1 MVRNKF
7 TALGGG
13 VIFLLLPYLA
23 FSNSVKG
30 LSLSYSLSDNLY
42 LLAEKESGSLLALDP
57 FLNYSQSFDVEFKG
71 NYSIINFNA
80 NNLFLENKISLQK
93 HLYLPGV
100 GNKNSSY
107 IQFYNLFTP
116 SFDLYRYTTLSAG
129 DSVNF
134 YLLNRFLCS
143 PDFGIQYR
151 YFATDSIPGYLEPYV
166 KSSLSIPL
174 PYFFLIPGAELGS
187 KIYENE
193 TLPFYRIFFRFDSP
207 LSVSLSLKAS
217 IEYYHCAFSD
227 GTPPITLSYA
237 DEPFFEEE
245 SINEQTSII
254 VAMKKWFQRE
264 KISTNIQCDVFKK
277 QYFPIEGVPR
287 SDSGAYLHLL
297 LMKMLDPRSSI
308 SVSFKSLLNYSTI
321 DDFNYSKNSIGIQYS
336 LIDWQ

>member
-1 MVRNKF
+1 VARNRF
-7 TALGGG
+7 TKLGGG
-13 VIFLLLPYLA
+13 IIFLLLPCLA

-30 LSLSYSLSDNLY
+30 LSLAYSASDNLY
-42 LLAEKESGSLLALDP
+42 LLATKEYGSLLALYP

-71 NYSIINFNA
+71 KYSIINFNT

-93 HLYLPGV
+93 HLYLHGA
-100 GNKNSSY
+100 GNNNCTY

-116 SFDLYRYTTLSAG
+116 SFDLYRYTTVSAG
-129 DSVNF
+129 DSVNL

-143 PDFGIQYR
+143 PDFGIRYR
-151 YFATDSIPGYLEPYV
+151 YFAADSIPGYLEPYL

-193 TLPFYRIFFRFDSP
+193 TLPFYRIFSRFDSP
-207 LSVSLSLKAS
+207 LSMSLSLKAS
-217 IEYYHCAFSD
+217 IEYYHYAFSD
-227 GTPPITLSYA
+227 GTPPVSLSYN

-245 SINEQTSII
+245 SVNEQTSLI
-254 VAMKKWFQRE
+254 VSMKKLFQRE
-264 KISTNIQCDVFKK
+264 KISMDIQCDVFKK

-287 SDSGAYLHLL
+287 SDSGTSLYLL
-297 LMKMLDPRSSI
+297 LTKMLGPISSI

-321 DDFNYSKNSIGIQYS
+321 DDFDYSKNSIEIQYN
-336 LIDWQ
+336 LLY

>member
-1 MVRNKF
+1 VVRNKF

-13 VIFLLLPYLA
+13 IIFLLLPFLA

-30 LSLSYSLSDNLY
+30 LSLSYSVSDNLY
-42 LLAEKESGSLLALDP
+42 LLAAKEYGSILAFHP
-57 FLNYSQSFDVEFKG
+57 FLNYSQSFDVEFKA
-71 NYSIINFNA
+71 NYSIINFNT
-80 NNLFLENKISLQK
+80 NNLFLENEISLQK

-100 GNKNSSY
+100 GNKNSTY

-116 SFDLYRYTTLSAG
+116 SFDLYRYTTVSAG

-151 YFATDSIPGYLEPYV
+151 YFAADSIPGYLEPYV

-193 TLPFYRIFFRFDSP
+193 TLPFYRIFSRFDSP
-207 LSVSLSLKAS
+207 LSMSLSLKAS

-227 GTPPITLSYA
+227 GTPQIALSYT

-245 SINEQTSII
+245 SVNEQMSII
-254 VAMKKWFQRE
+254 VAMKKSFQRE
-264 KISTNIQCDVFKK
+264 KISMDVQCDVFKK
-277 QYFPIEGVPR
+277 KYFPIEGVPR
-287 SDSGAYLHLL
+287 SDSGASLHLL
-297 LMKMLDPRSSI
+297 LTKMLGPRSSI
-308 SVSFKSLLNYSTI
+308 SVSFNPSLNYSTV
-321 DDFNYSKNSIGIQYS
+321 DDFDYSRNSIGVQYN
-336 LIDWQ
+336 LIY